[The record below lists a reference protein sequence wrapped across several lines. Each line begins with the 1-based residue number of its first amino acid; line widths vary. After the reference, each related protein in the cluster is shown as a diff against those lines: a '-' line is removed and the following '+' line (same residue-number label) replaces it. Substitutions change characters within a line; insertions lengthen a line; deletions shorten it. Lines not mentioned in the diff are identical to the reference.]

1 MKYVINEI
9 VSLMITMVTVLCGH
23 LQGEGRLGDIEPS
36 SHSDGAP
43 TTPPS
48 TSRPNTRYTLT

>member
-1 MKYVINEI
+1 
-9 VSLMITMVTVLCGH
+9 MVTVLCGH